1 VSALEDA
8 TLTETEMKVA
18 LLRKWHAAT
27 KDIEAIEKG
36 SENTF
41 HHYRYA
47 GIEEIVNGTREHLL
61 QHGLLVLAGLAKTSE
76 RGRQTSQG
84 ESTVTTV
91 ELVFSIFDIE
101 TGFSFELHWAGRG
114 DDPADKG
121 VSKAL
126 TDARKTFLIQ
136 QLNIARGDDTEG
148 DPSTDERSYGNAG
161 NASEMVNM
169 VADAKGLSDASLNR
183 VLVAAGLPAAQ
194 KPFGAFTRIP
204 REVEALVREELQK
217 ARA

>member
-1 VSALEDA
+1 MSAVAEVVLSEP
-8 TLTETEMKVA
+8 EMKVA
-18 LLRKWHAAT
+18 LLRKLHAAT
-27 KDIEAIEKG
+27 KDIKAVEKA
-36 SENTF
+36 SENAF

-47 GIEEIVNGTREHLL
+47 GIEEIVNGTRDHLL
-61 QHGLLVLAGLAKTSE
+61 EHGLLVLAGLAKTSE
-76 RGRQTSQG
+76 RGRQTNQG

-148 DPSTDERSYGNAG
+148 DSSTDERSYKAG
-161 NASEMVNM
+161 DTVNM
-169 VADAKGLSDASLNR
+169 VADVKGLSDASLNR
-183 VLVAAGLPAAQ
+183 ILVAAGQAAAP

-204 REVEALVREELQK
+204 RDVEALVREEIQK